1 MAAACELAGRALE
14 TDPQDVPF
22 ALIYL
27 LDSSGHL
34 SRAALAGLDTD
45 HPDAATAGA
54 DASVPWPFADALRTR
69 SMGRDRISSTGPS
82 IRVSG
87 VRRDEPHSQPRQ
99 RAELTE
105 SGPLLAFHPLSQLP
119 QARRNGGKAMA
130 KRSSG
135 SKRELITGRSKQYAR
150 RDASGRFKEVEGVGR
165 SLTQDRKRDA
175 RSKST
180 RGQGDRGDR

>member
-119 QARRNGGKAMA
+119 QARRNGGRLW
-130 KRSSG
+130 RSDHLY
-135 SKRELITGRSKQYAR
+135 RN
-150 RDASGRFKEVEGVGR
+150 AS
-165 SLTQDRKRDA
+165 
-175 RSKST
+175 
-180 RGQGDRGDR
+180 